1 MTWKIIAAV
10 AFGVLFGRFFLD
22 TEPVFLSTLL
32 DVGLCLLLF
41 FVGIDVGKNKDV
53 VKQIKEIG
61 IKAVTTPLTVAVG
74 TIVGSIVFGSIF
86 GYSPKDASLLG
97 AGFGWYTLSPIII
110 APYSAQLSAL
120 AFLANVTREVLAII
134 SIPMVA
140 KYIGYTEAIAPA
152 GATAMDTTLPIVS
165 RSTDAQTT
173 IVSFVTGLVLSLSVP
188 ILLPFI
194 LAL

>member
-61 IKAVTTPLTVAVG
+61 IKAVTTPLTVAIG

-86 GYSPKDASLLG
+86 DYSPKDASLLG

-110 APYSAQLSAL
+110 APYSAELSAL

-188 ILLPFI
+188 ILLPSI

>member
-61 IKAVTTPLTVAVG
+61 IKAVTTPVTVAIG

-86 GYSPKDASLLG
+86 DYSPKDTALLG

-110 APYSAQLSAL
+110 APYSAELSAL